1 MKRLTAAS
9 LAVFTFCGLFAATAS
24 GAFIVHL
31 IDKEIIYLVPPVRY
45 PTAEKTQ
52 DPSVVISPYYP
63 HNLPKEAGA
72 DRSVSAQWLASDS
85 GLDRR
90 AQRQIFN
97 RRSRRSQREDT
108 LPVMTPWYDP
118 TANPF

>member
-1 MKRLTAAS
+1 MKKLTAAS

-31 IDKEIIYLVPPVRY
+31 IDKDVIYLVPPVRY

-63 HNLPKEAGA
+63 HNRVVVRGIQSGYLVMDP
-72 DRSVSAQWLASDS
+72 SVGKAFI
-85 GLDRR
+85 R
-90 AQRQIFN
+90 
-97 RRSRRSQREDT
+97 
-108 LPVMTPWYDP
+108 P
-118 TANPF
+118 